1 MFWLKSLFSSINIGS
16 TIVATNY
23 CKKYHKRLIHIS
35 SLSVSGNDVLLG
47 NSSSALS
54 SDICTFGEN
63 NLYIGQNLDNVYI
76 NSKFQSEKIILENI
90 VNQKLDAQ
98 ILRLGNITNRL
109 KDGKFQINPKDNA
122 FINKIFSIIKLGC
135 IPENLLHSYLEFTPV
150 DVCSNAIVLI
160 IQNNVKKH
168 TIYHI
173 YNNNHI
179 YVNDFIKILS
189 HLGIQIN
196 VLGINEFSEFIQSEI
211 KNKNNFLDGI
221 IIDLKDGNKLTY
233 DSNIKIKSEFTRTF
247 LYKLGFLWPE
257 LDENYIKK
265 LLKDINLI

>member
-1 MFWLKSLFSSINIGS
+1 M
-16 TIVATNY
+16 
-23 CKKYHKRLIHIS
+23 
-35 SLSVSGNDVLLG
+35 
-47 NSSSALS
+47 
-54 SDICTFGEN
+54 
-63 NLYIGQNLDNVYI
+63 
-76 NSKFQSEKIILENI
+76 
-90 VNQKLDAQ
+90 
-98 ILRLGNITNRL
+98 
-109 KDGKFQINPKDNA
+109 
-122 FINKIFSIIKLGC
+122 
-135 IPENLLHSYLEFTPV
+135 
-150 DVCSNAIVLI
+150 
-160 IQNNVKKH
+160 KKH